1 MDYSLVPRIETISDK
16 KLVGMS
22 KKMSMLTDKTGEL
35 FRTFMP
41 RKKEFSQLK
50 NTNVLDLRVYEDD
63 YFSTFN
69 PANIFI
75 KWALVEPEEIAT
87 IPDNMEVFSLAGGTY
102 AVFDYK
108 GLSNDK
114 GVFEYIFTQWLPKA
128 DYILDNRPHFEVL
141 GEKTKLNDPNSEEEI
156 WIPITQKK

>member
-1 MDYSLVPRIETISDK
+1 MDYSLVPRIETISVK

-63 YFSTFN
+63 YFST
-69 PANIFI
+69 
-75 KWALVEPEEIAT
+75 
-87 IPDNMEVFSLAGGTY
+87 
-102 AVFDYK
+102 
-108 GLSNDK
+108 
-114 GVFEYIFTQWLPKA
+114 
-128 DYILDNRPHFEVL
+128 
-141 GEKTKLNDPNSEEEI
+141 LN
-156 WIPITQKK
+156 QRLH